1 MNNNNLASVTKSGQW
16 LLLLCGIALLT
27 ACSSTYYA
35 AWEKMGKHKRDLLR
49 DNVESA
55 REEQA
60 DAQEQF
66 KSALQRLKELQNFD
80 GGELEETY
88 EALNDDYEES
98 VERADD
104 VRDRVET
111 VDSIANDLF
120 DEWEEE
126 ITLITNARFKSDS
139 KKKLRTTRKKYT
151 SLNRSMSKAVQSMD
165 KVLLRFQDNV
175 LYLKHNLNAQAIGG
189 LDAEV
194 VSIGKDVTR
203 LISDMESSIAQA
215 DSFIATLE

>member
-1 MNNNNLASVTKSGQW
+1 MNNKNLASVTRSGQW
-16 LLLLCGIALLT
+16 LILFCGIALLT

-66 KSALQRLKELQNFD
+66 KSALQRLKELQDFD

-126 ITLITNARFKSDS
+126 ITLISNARFKSDS
-139 KKKLRTTRKKYT
+139 KNKLRTTRKKYS
-151 SLNRSMSKAVQSMD
+151 SLNRSMTKAVQSMD

-194 VSIGKDVTR
+194 ASIGKDVTR